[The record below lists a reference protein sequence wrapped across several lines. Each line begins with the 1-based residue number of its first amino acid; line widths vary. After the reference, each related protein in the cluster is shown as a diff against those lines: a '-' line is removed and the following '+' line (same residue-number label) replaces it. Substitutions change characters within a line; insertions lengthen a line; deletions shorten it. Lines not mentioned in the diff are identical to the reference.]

1 MADNESNGAGNGAP
15 NQQKTAGDGT
25 PKQQNGAGNGA
36 PQQQKPAGNGAPR
49 QQKPAGDGAPPQQTT
64 AGDGAPPMTI
74 RAHYLK
80 DLSFEN
86 PKAPQSLMNMTQAPD
101 IQVNINVDA
110 KPMAENDFE
119 VSLTITGEATVDGST
134 VFVVELTYAG
144 IFTLGDVPP
153 EHTGPMLLIEAPR
166 LLFPFARRMISD
178 ATGEGGFPPLS
189 IQPIDFVALYQ
200 QHVEAQQAEAEAD
213 APPAEA

>member
-1 MADNESNGAGNGAP
+1 MADNDSNGAGNGAP
-15 NQQKTAGDGT
+15 QE
-25 PKQQNGAGNGA
+25 PLEA
-36 PQQQKPAGNGAPR
+36 PT
-49 QQKPAGDGAPPQQTT
+49 D
-64 AGDGAPPMTI
+64 APPMTI

-86 PKAPQSLMNMTQAPD
+86 PKAPQSLMDMTEAPD
-101 IQVNINVDA
+101 VQVNIDVDA
-110 KPMAENDFE
+110 KPLAENDFE
-119 VSLTITGEATVDGST
+119 VSLTITGEATADGAT

-200 QHVEAQQAEAEAD
+200 QHLEAQQAEAATPEV
-213 APPAEA
+213 

>member
-1 MADNESNGAGNGAP
+1 MADNDSNGAGNGAP
-15 NQQKTAGDGT
+15 QEPAETPNDG
-25 PKQQNGAGNGA
+25 
-36 PQQQKPAGNGAPR
+36 
-49 QQKPAGDGAPPQQTT
+49 
-64 AGDGAPPMTI
+64 PPMII

-86 PKAPQSLMNMTQAPD
+86 PKAPQSLMDMTEAPD
-101 IQVNINVDA
+101 VQVNIDVDA
-110 KPMAENDFE
+110 KALAENDFE
-119 VSLTITGEATVDGST
+119 VSLTITGEATVDGAT
-134 VFVVELTYAG
+134 VFVVELTYSG
-144 IFTLGDVPP
+144 IFTLNDVPP

-200 QHVEAQQAEAEAD
+200 QHVEAQQAEAATPEV
-213 APPAEA
+213 